1 VKLSPGAKKVWHL
14 ALVGFATGAL
24 AYISGLVVGAP
35 FPGWRAL
42 VLGILTAGITRMSGA
57 LLAKVETVRPPPVDE
72 EHVP

>member
-1 VKLSPGAKKVWHL
+1 
-14 ALVGFATGAL
+14 
-24 AYISGLVVGAP
+24 
-35 FPGWRAL
+35 

>member
-1 VKLSPGAKKVWHL
+1 MKLSPKAKKVWQL

-42 VLGILTAGITRMSGA
+42 VLGILTAGVTRMSGA
-57 LLAKVETVRPPPVDE
+57 LLAKIDTDRTPPPE
-72 EHVP
+72 EHAP